1 MLGFTPLAAAPLADS
16 GKAVY
21 EIACDSISTTPV
33 VDAALIVQGTDF
45 PANDILAGAP
55 LVDAIDPIFNHN
67 FGADSLTST
76 PTVDLIDFAQV
87 HELSANDLSTTPSV
101 DSPTVSFADVLSA
114 VSLGPEVTEY
124 TVTVADNGGNKFY
137 IDGVSNPTLSLVRG
151 QKYVFDLSDSSN
163 SGHPLVFTLSDGTTS
178 YTDGVTTTGTAG
190 TSGATVTF
198 LVPSDAPA
206 SLRYVCSVHGSGM
219 GNTISVSTQAI
230 GLQPTVDEISLS
242 ITSNFTGVDLII
254 GAPLLDTASV
264 FEDETVTPLDIVAGA
279 VSVESINPQVTSN
292 FTANDITSGLIV
304 DNISASITS
313 NFAASDLS
321 AGSPVVDSIEYF
333 KIYNFTASDIA
344 ASVSIDSIVA
354 TFISSFTAVSIE
366 TQPVVAIVDFKQN
379 HVFGASEVT
388 AGIPTLPA
396 RFLWDFQE
404 LAQETWDGIGDND
417 LSWSAQS
424 ETGETWANISDINT
438 VWSDQDDTQETWSS
452 AA

>member
-33 VDAALIVQGTDF
+33 VDAALLVQGTDF
-45 PANDILAGAP
+45 PANDISAGAP
-55 LVDAIDPIFNHN
+55 LVDAISPIFNHN

-87 HELSANDLSTTPSV
+87 YELSANDLSITPSV
-101 DSPTVSFADVLSA
+101 DSSTATITSILSA

-242 ITSNFTGVDLII
+242 IASNFTGVDLII

-292 FTANDITSGLIV
+292 FTADDITSGLIV
-304 DNISASITS
+304 DNISASIIS
-313 NFAASDLS
+313 NLAAIDVS

-344 ASVSIDSIVA
+344 SSVSIDSIVA
-354 TFISSFTAVSIE
+354 TFISSFTAASIE
-366 TQPVVAIVDFKQN
+366 AQPVVGGIDFKQN
-379 HVFGASEVT
+379 HVFGASEIT

-404 LAQETWDGIGDND
+404 LTPETWDGVDD
-417 LSWSAQS
+417 DALSWLAQS
-424 ETGETWANISDINT
+424 ETSKTWANISGINT
-438 VWSDQDDTQETWSS
+438 VWSDQDDTQETWSD